1 MTDTQCSVW
10 RLRLGPNDRQWGQN
24 PGLMQSH
31 GGVLFN
37 PKDERNSI
45 FRMVKDGTQGTPHG
59 DGLLRASTAGN
70 IYTAA
75 RIYNSGSV
83 APNGDL
89 SNGNGATPCYVS
101 DIANRLTGWVNAD
114 TRCGGYFPVP
124 ILNLT
129 VGMPYRRR
137 AIRHITERHSEEHT
151 VSGRGQ
157 TYRTYDRDR
166 GSL

>member
-1 MTDTQCSVW
+1 
-10 RLRLGPNDRQWGQN
+10 
-24 PGLMQSH
+24 MQSH
-31 GGVLFN
+31 DGSTFN

-59 DGLLRASTAGN
+59 DGLTQGINQAGN

-129 VGMPYRRR
+129 VGDAIYRRR
-137 AIRHITERHSEEHT
+137 AIRHITELQHSEEHT
-151 VSGRGQ
+151 SSADVARLMGHTTG
-157 TYRTYDRDR
+157 DR

>member
-1 MTDTQCSVW
+1 
-10 RLRLGPNDRQWGQN
+10 
-24 PGLMQSH
+24 MQSH
-31 GGVLFN
+31 DGSTFN

-45 FRMVKDGTQGTPHG
+45 FRMVKDGTQGTAHG
-59 DGLLRASTAGN
+59 DGLTQGINQAGD

-83 APNGDL
+83 SPNGDL

-114 TRCGGYFPVP
+114 SRCGGFFPVP

-129 VGMPYRRR
+129 EVDTQNRR
-137 AIRHITERHSEEHT
+137 AILNTTDLLQHSQDDPSSPEGEKGLH
-151 VSGRGQ
+151 
-157 TYRTYDRDR
+157 DLDP
-166 GSL
+166 